1 MMGSDG
7 EVRWNC
13 VPLHVVVGTAYYVSH
28 TCAFWIMVSPY
39 THLMGSCDTHRQEVC
54 RRTECAGTALIAS
67 NVPAVGI

>member
-13 VPLHVVVGTAYYVSH
+13 VPLLLSCATACYVSH

-39 THLMGSCDTHRQEVC
+39 T
-54 RRTECAGTALIAS
+54 LIAS
-67 NVPAVGI
+67 DALVVGV